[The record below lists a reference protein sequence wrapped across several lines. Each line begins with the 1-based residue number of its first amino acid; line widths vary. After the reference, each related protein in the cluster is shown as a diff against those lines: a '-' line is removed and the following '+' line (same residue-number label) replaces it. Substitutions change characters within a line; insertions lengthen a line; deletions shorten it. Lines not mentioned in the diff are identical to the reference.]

1 VQCPEFEPQYHKKK
15 KTGYKIAKLIK
26 EVKDI
31 IKSIKNGK
39 NKIQVPK
46 STFPSFKIFCSLEDT
61 VKEIGDTV
69 KQTWRK

>member
-1 VQCPEFEPQYHKKK
+1 
-15 KTGYKIAKLIK
+15 
-26 EVKDI
+26 VKDI